1 MSEPITPADARAE
14 INRVLGDAAH
24 PYWDRQHPEHR
35 AAMERM
41 QVLFAVKVGRFGPP
55 IEYTTAREQ
64 DRAEGYRAGIEA
76 AAQLASDA
84 SACLNRNGNLADTE
98 DAAREHVATARTV
111 GHIASALRALADKP
125 APDALLPG
133 LMEAR
138 KMMTKYAAREPIM
151 DAWDA
156 LRDKLDLEIEARKRG

>member
-76 AAQLASDA
+76 AAQWHDEMAFEWDGYGGSESREYAKNHRADA
-84 SACLNRNGNLADTE
+84 RS
-98 DAAREHVATARTV
+98 
-111 GHIASALRALADKP
+111 IRALADKP

-133 LMEAR
+133 LQHIMAYMIREPWTADTIRTFIQCEIAAR
-138 KMMTKYAAREPIM
+138 K
-151 DAWDA
+151 
-156 LRDKLDLEIEARKRG
+156 GG

>member
-1 MSEPITPADARAE
+1 MSEPITRADLDMLVAAAIERVAKMTPAEREDMMEAQRQSWVRGELGLSKTESASPP
-14 INRVLGDAAH
+14 RVPTEA
-24 PYWDRQHPEHR
+24 
-35 AAMERM
+35 
-41 QVLFAVKVGRFGPP
+41 
-55 IEYTTAREQ
+55 EYTTAREQ

-76 AAQLASDA
+76 AAQWHDEMAFEWDGYGGSE
-84 SACLNRNGNLADTE
+84 S
-98 DAAREHVATARTV
+98 REHAKNHRADARS
-111 GHIASALRALADKP
+111 IRALADKP

-156 LRDKLDLEIEARKRG
+156 LRDKLDLEIAARKGG